1 MKRFM
6 KKFVLLIA
14 MCAMTMMAGYAQE
27 PSQVATKVDE
37 LVKKYENTKGVEA
50 MVATKGKGLGLLK
63 MMFNQQFGKNFMKGV
78 TSITIINY
86 SDASPE
92 VCLALHNELE
102 VFEALLEEFDMSKEQ
117 ESTDNDY
124 IKCLASISKEDKSI
138 SDFIFAAEDKETKM
152 IMYMAGKIQVE

>member
-1 MKRFM
+1 
-6 KKFVLLIA
+6 
-14 MCAMTMMAGYAQE
+14 
-27 PSQVATKVDE
+27 
-37 LVKKYENTKGVEA
+37 
-50 MVATKGKGLGLLK
+50 
-63 MMFNQQFGKNFMKGV
+63 MKGV

>member
-50 MVATKGKGLGLLK
+50 MVATKGSGLGLLK

-78 TSITIINY
+78 SSITIINY

-117 ESTDNDY
+117 ESTNNDY

-138 SDFIFAAEDKETKM
+138 SDFIFAAEDKEPKM